1 MVNSAST
8 DEACEDEGV
17 TVASLPP
24 LTVWSVLTHWSVP
37 GLVVIP
43 WSFAVWAYARGVRR
57 VRGMG
62 GTWSRGR
69 SVAFATGAIG
79 VLVALTSGIDAYAD
93 VLFSVHVVQHL
104 LLTFVAPPLLA
115 LSAPVTLALRAM
127 PRAGGRRLVR
137 FLHSRPIALLTHPVV
152 AWVAFVSVP
161 FAVHFSSYYDLALH
175 DTWVHAS
182 EHLLLF
188 STGLL
193 YWWPIVGIDPAPRS
207 LDHPARVLSLVMAM
221 PAQSFLA
228 LAIYSSPRTLYPGYL
243 LGLSRF
249 GTSALADQGL
259 AAALMWVVGGALLLF
274 AVLVSVVRWKWDEER
289 RERRREQRSALTIPR
304 P

>member
-1 MVNSAST
+1 M
-8 DEACEDEGV
+8 

-43 WSFAVWAYARGVRR
+43 WSFAVWAYLRGVRR
-57 VRGMG
+57 VQARG
-62 GTWSRGR
+62 GTWSRSR
-69 SVAFATGAIG
+69 SLAFAAGAIC
-79 VLVALTSGIDAYAD
+79 VLVALASGIDAYAN

-115 LSAPVTLALRAM
+115 LSAPVTLALRAI
-127 PRAGGRRLVR
+127 PRSDGRRLVR
-137 FLHSRPIALLTHPVV
+137 ILHSRPVTLLTHPVV

-161 FAVHFSSYYDLALH
+161 FAIHFSSYYDLALH
-175 DTWVHAS
+175 NTWVHAS

-193 YWWPIVGIDPAPRS
+193 FWWPIVGIDPAPRT

-228 LAIYSSPRTLYPGYL
+228 LAIYSAPRTLYPGYL
-243 LGLSRF
+243 AQLSRA
-249 GTSALADQGL
+249 GSSALADQGM

-274 AVLVSVVRWKWDEER
+274 AVLVSVVRWKRDEEHRAR
-289 RERRREQRSALTIPR
+289 RSEQRVATAYPR

>member
-1 MVNSAST
+1 MVNSTST
-8 DEACEDEGV
+8 HEACEDERV

-24 LTVWSVLTHWSVP
+24 FTVWSVLTHWSLP
-37 GLVVIP
+37 ALVVIP

-57 VRGMG
+57 VRDSG
-62 GTWSRGR
+62 GAWSRGR
-69 SVAFATGAIG
+69 SAAFAGGAVC
-79 VLVALTSGIDAYAD
+79 VLVALASGIDIYAD

-127 PRAGGRRLVR
+127 PREDGRRLVR
-137 FLHSRPIALLTHPVV
+137 FLHSRPVALLTHPVV
-152 AWVAFVSVP
+152 AWVAFVTVP
-161 FAVHFSSYYDLALH
+161 FAIHFSSYYDLALH

-188 STGLL
+188 STGVLF
-193 YWWPIVGIDPAPRS
+193 WGPIVGVDPAPRA

-228 LAIYSSPRTLYPGYL
+228 LAIYSSPLILYPGYFAQ
-243 LGLSRF
+243 LSRF
-249 GTSALADQGL
+249 GTSALADQGM
-259 AAALMWVVGGALLLF
+259 AAALMWVVGGALLLL
-274 AVLVSVVRWKWDEER
+274 AVMVSVVRWKRDEQR
-289 RERRREQRSALTIPR
+289 RDQHRERPAAVAPTP
-304 P
+304 

>member
-1 MVNSAST
+1 MVNSTSIH
-8 DEACEDEGV
+8 EACEDEWV

-24 LTVWSVLTHWSVP
+24 LTVWSVLTRWSLPV
-37 GLVVIP
+37 LVVVP
-43 WSFAVWAYARGVRR
+43 WSFAVWAYLRGMRR
-57 VRGMG
+57 VQASG

-69 SVAFATGAIG
+69 SLAFAAGAIS
-79 VLVALTSGIDAYAD
+79 VLVALASGIDTYAG

-115 LSAPVTLALRAM
+115 LGAPVTLALRAM
-127 PRAGGRRLVR
+127 PRSDGRRLVR
-137 FLHSRPIALLTHPVV
+137 FLHSRPIALLTHPIV
-152 AWVAFVSVP
+152 AWIAFVSVP
-161 FAVHFSSYYDLALH
+161 FAIHFSSYYDLALH

-193 YWWPIVGIDPAPRS
+193 FWWPIVGIDPAPRV

-228 LAIYSSPRTLYPGYL
+228 LAIYSAPRTLYPGYL
-243 LGLSRF
+243 AQLSRF
-249 GTSALADQGL
+249 GTSALADQGM

-274 AVLVSVVRWKWDEER
+274 AVLVSIVGWKRDEER
-289 RERRREQRSALTIPR
+289 WERRREQRVAAA
-304 P
+304 

>member
-1 MVNSAST
+1 
-8 DEACEDEGV
+8 V

-24 LTVWSVLTHWSVP
+24 LTVWSLLTRWSLP
-37 GLVVIP
+37 ALVVIP
-43 WSFAVWAYARGVRR
+43 WSFGVWAYARGVRR
-57 VRGMG
+57 VRAAG
-62 GTWSRGR
+62 GAWPRGR
-69 SVAFATGAIG
+69 SVAFAAGAIS
-79 VLVALTSGIDAYAD
+79 VLVALASGIDAYAD
-93 VLFSVHVVQHL
+93 LWFSVHVVQHL

-127 PRAGGRRLVR
+127 PRTDGRRLVR
-137 FLHSRPIALLTHPVV
+137 FLHSRPIAALTHPIV

-193 YWWPIVGIDPAPRS
+193 YWWPIVGVDPAPRA

-228 LAIYSSPRTLYPGYL
+228 LAIYSSPRTLYPWFL
-243 LGLSRF
+243 TLQSRSAS
-249 GTSALADQGL
+249 SALADQSM
-259 AAALMWVVGGALLLF
+259 AAALMWVVGGVLLLF
-274 AVLVSVVRWKWDEER
+274 AVLISVVRWKRDDERVERR
-289 RERRREQRSALTIPR
+289 RERRVALTNASS
-304 P
+304 

>member
-1 MVNSAST
+1 VYAASP
-8 DEACEDEGV
+8 
-17 TVASLPP
+17 PP
-24 LTVWSVLTHWSVP
+24 LTVWTLLMRSSLP
-37 GLVVIP
+37 ALVVIP
-43 WSFAVWAYARGVRR
+43 WTVAVCGFVRGVRR
-57 VRGMG
+57 VRASGSA
-62 GTWSRGR
+62 WPRAR
-69 SVAFATGAIG
+69 SVAFAAGAVS

-104 LLTFVAPPLLA
+104 LLTFIAPPLLA
-115 LSAPVTLALRAM
+115 LSAPVTLALRAL
-127 PRAGGRRLVR
+127 PRDAGRRLVR
-137 FLHSRPIALLTHPVV
+137 FLHSRPVAALTHPVV

-161 FAVHFSSYYDLALH
+161 FAIHFSSYYDLALR

-193 YWWPIVGIDPAPRS
+193 FWWPIVGVDPAPRR

-228 LAIYSSPRTLYPGYL
+228 LAIYSAPRTLYPGYAAQL
-243 LGLSRF
+243 TRS

-259 AAALMWVVGGALLLF
+259 ASALMWVVGGALLLVG
-274 AVLVSVVRWKWDEER
+274 VLVSVVRWKRDEEA
-289 RERRREQRSALTIPR
+289 RERRREERAALMDAPS
-304 P
+304 